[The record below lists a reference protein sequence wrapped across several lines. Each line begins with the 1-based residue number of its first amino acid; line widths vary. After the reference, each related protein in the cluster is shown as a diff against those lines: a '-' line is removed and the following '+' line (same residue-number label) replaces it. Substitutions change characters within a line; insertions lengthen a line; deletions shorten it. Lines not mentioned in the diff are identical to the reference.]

1 LFAIISG
8 NVFLEVVEMMRPAL
22 SLFALALFL
31 TVPFGHAD
39 EPRVVRAEGSGP
51 TEECQLTRSA
61 QPSLQEARVF
71 ESAVMGVIHT
81 PTPGNRIAVV
91 CINIPTDLSLS
102 KLILE
107 WDVTPGQWNPQY
119 AAGSHNLVWLHRGS
133 YAKNTIG
140 NVNVFGKGRNFI
152 GMNQN
157 VDLNSGVRTG
167 RLRKVD
173 LVTGGAATYHLRYT
187 YDALSRKAS
196 FEISGAGWSGSTEL
210 EATAKDGILQ
220 IPRKNRWS
228 ESSLFVEFGHFGEP
242 KPSNGK
248 PAVPTY
254 GWKYSNLRLK
264 LIQK

>member
-1 LFAIISG
+1 ML
-8 NVFLEVVEMMRPAL
+8 RPAL
-22 SLFALALFL
+22 SLFALALFS
-31 TVPFGHAD
+31 TVPFGQAD
-39 EPRVVRAEGSGP
+39 EPRMIRAEGSGP
-51 TEECQLTRSA
+51 SEDCQLTLTA

-71 ESAVMGVIHT
+71 ETAVTGAIHT
-81 PTPGNRIAVV
+81 PTLGNRIAVV
-91 CINIPTDLSLS
+91 CINIPTDLSLD

-107 WDVTPGQWNPQY
+107 WDVTPRQWNPQF
-119 AAGSHNLVWLHRGS
+119 AAGSHNLAWIHRGS
-133 YAKNTIG
+133 YSSNTVG

-157 VDLNSGVRTG
+157 VDMKTGGVSTG
-167 RLRKVD
+167 RLRKID
-173 LVTGGAATYHLRYT
+173 LVEGGPTTYHLRYT
-187 YDALSRKAS
+187 YAAGARKAL
-196 FEISGAGWSGSTEL
+196 FEISGGGRSESTEFA
-210 EATAKDGILQ
+210 ATARDGILQ

-254 GWKYSNLRLK
+254 GWTYSNLRLK